1 MSHARRGSANPPVP
15 SGVGRPV
22 TLARAEGPRGQ
33 VVLRRRGEHVELIV
47 NGAFA
52 MDTVDPSTEV
62 ELARLALEQLARP
75 ASVLVGGLGLGFTA
89 RAVLA
94 DPRVERLDV
103 VEIEGQL
110 VAWAREGPDSGIVP
124 ELAGLED
131 DPRCRLWTA
140 DIVDVL
146 AGRAEP
152 SGPWDVIL
160 LDVDNGPGFLVHAA
174 NTRLYAADGL
184 RAALAQVH
192 AEGVVVIWSSHQAR
206 ALLADLAVVAQ
217 DAGGSAEE
225 VVLPVAREGRSLTYF
240 LYLLRR

>member
-1 MSHARRGSANPPVP
+1 MSHARRGSANTPVP

-94 DPRVERLDV
+94 DPKVERLDV
-103 VEIEGQL
+103 VEIEDQL
-110 VAWAREGPDSGIVP
+110 VTWAREGPHSGIVP
-124 ELAGLED
+124 ELTGLED

-174 NTRLYAADGL
+174 NTRLYAVDGL